1 MKSLFISRAG
11 IRALF
16 NLESPNEHV
25 SCGHGNHA
33 SGYSYDP
40 TEFMDVGSKI
50 NYSTLISF
58 SSYSF
63 CL

>member
-50 NYSTLISF
+50 NYSTLI
-58 SSYSF
+58 
-63 CL
+63 